1 MSWLTL
7 FFGFVFGTII
17 GSFLNVC
24 IHRIPQGKSIVS
36 PPSHCPRCKTPIR
49 FYDNIPLLS
58 FLILQGRCR
67 KCRAPI
73 SWRYPL
79 VEFLMGLFSLIL
91 LLRFGISTLYLI
103 YLAFF
108 ASLTLVSFIDLSHR
122 IIPDVISL
130 PGIAIGVVVSWLH
143 PQMSVLNSL
152 IGVLAGGGFLY
163 LVAAVYQLV
172 TKREGMGGGDVK
184 LLAMIGAFIGWK
196 GAFIGGWE
204 GVLVGVLFII
214 LCSSLIGSIVGVA
227 LMLIS
232 SADSKYA
239 VPFGPFLSLGAIIYV
254 LWGEALIAWLRR
266 KVRA

>member
-1 MSWLTL
+1 MSWITL
-7 FFGFVFGTII
+7 FFGFVLGTIV

-49 FYDNIPLLS
+49 FYDNIPLVS
-58 FLILQGRCR
+58 FIILKGRCR
-67 KCRAPI
+67 KCEAPI
-73 SWRYPL
+73 SLRYPL

-108 ASLTLVSFIDLSHR
+108 ASLTLVSFIDLPLR

-130 PGIAIGVVVSWLH
+130 PGIVIGLVISFLH
-143 PQMSVLNSL
+143 PQMSVKDSL
-152 IGVLAGGGFLY
+152 IGVLLGGGSLY
-163 LVAAVYQLV
+163 VVASVYHLI

-196 GAFIGGWE
+196 G
-204 GVLVGVLFII
+204 VLFTI
-214 LCSSLIGSIVGVA
+214 LCSSFIGTVVGVT
-227 LMLIS
+227 LMLVS

-239 VPFGPFLSLGAIIYV
+239 VPFGPFLSLGAVIYV
-254 LWGEALIAWLRR
+254 LWGEALITWYLGFLR
-266 KVRA
+266 AAAM

>member
-1 MSWLTL
+1 MSWITL
-7 FFGFVFGTII
+7 FFGFVLGTIV

-24 IHRIPQGKSIVS
+24 IHRIPQGKSIITPS
-36 PPSHCPRCKTPIR
+36 SHCPRCKTPIR
-49 FYDNIPLLS
+49 FYDNIPLAS

-67 KCRAPI
+67 KCEAPI
-73 SWRYPL
+73 SLRYPL

-130 PGIAIGVVVSWLH
+130 PGIVIGIVISFLH
-143 PQMSVLNSL
+143 PQMSVKDSL
-152 IGVLAGGGFLY
+152 IGVLLGGGSLY
-163 LVAAVYQLV
+163 VVASVYHLI

-196 GAFIGGWE
+196 G
-204 GVLVGVLFII
+204 VLFTI
-214 LCSSLIGSIVGVA
+214 LCSSFIGTVVGVT
-227 LMLIS
+227 LMLVS
-232 SADSKYA
+232 LADSKYA
-239 VPFGPFLSLGAIIYV
+239 VPFGPFLSLGAVIYV
-254 LWGEALIAWLRR
+254 LWGEALITWYLGFLR
-266 KVRA
+266 AAAM

>member
-1 MSWLTL
+1 MSWITL
-7 FFGFVFGTII
+7 FFGFVLGTVI

-24 IHRIPQGKSIVS
+24 IHRLPQGKSIVA
-36 PPSHCPRCKTPIR
+36 PPSHCPRCKNPIR
-49 FYDNIPLLS
+49 FYDNIPLAS

-67 KCRAPI
+67 KCHAPI
-73 SWRYPL
+73 SLRYPL

-108 ASLTLVSFIDLSHR
+108 ASLTLVSFIDLPHL

-130 PGIAIGVVVSWLH
+130 PGIVIGLVISLLH
-143 PQMSVLNSL
+143 PQMSLKDSL
-152 IGVLAGGGFLY
+152 IGVLLGGGTLY
-163 LVAAVYQLV
+163 AVASVYHLI

-196 GAFIGGWE
+196 G
-204 GVLVGVLFII
+204 VLFTI
-214 LCSSLIGSIVGVA
+214 LCSSFIGTVVGVT
-227 LMLIS
+227 LMLVS

-239 VPFGPFLSLGAIIYV
+239 VPFGPFLSLGAVIYV
-254 LWGEALIAWLRR
+254 LWGEALITWYLGFLR
-266 KVRA
+266 AAAM

>member
-1 MSWLTL
+1 MSWITL
-7 FFGFVFGTII
+7 FFGFVFGTVI

-24 IHRIPQGKSIVS
+24 IHRLPQGKSIVV

-49 FYDNIPLLS
+49 FYDNIPLVS
-58 FLILQGRCR
+58 FIMLQGRCR
-67 KCRAPI
+67 KCHNPI
-73 SWRYPL
+73 SLRYPL

-91 LLRFGISTLYLI
+91 LLQFGISTLYLI

-108 ASLTLVSFIDLSHR
+108 AALTLVSFIDLPHR

-130 PGIAIGVVVSWLH
+130 PGIAIGLIISFLH
-143 PQMSVLNSL
+143 PQMSFKDSL
-152 IGVLAGGGFLY
+152 IGVLLGGGTLY
-163 LVAAVYQLV
+163 VVASVYHLV

-196 GAFIGGWE
+196 G
-204 GVLVGVLFII
+204 VLFTI
-214 LCSSLIGSIVGVA
+214 LCSSFIGTLVGIT
-227 LMLIS
+227 LMLVS

-254 LWGEALIAWLRR
+254 LWGEALITWYLGFLRA
-266 KVRA
+266 VAM